1 MIMKKF
7 SIASVFLIFVLASCQ
22 SEKKEDKSSKPKE
35 LTAQTIVDKAIE
47 FNGTDAYK
55 NSKIIFDFRDFHLES
70 EATCNGFKFSREKND
85 TLDVLH
91 NSDFKRSVS
100 GNDIKVADS
109 TAFKLSESINSVFY
123 FMQLPMRLND
133 GAVMKEL
140 KESQTFRDQSYHVVE
155 VKFKK
160 EGGGVDHE
168 DVYMY
173 WFNKDDFAMD
183 YFAYSFKMNNGG
195 VRFRAA
201 KNPQKIDGV
210 RFVDYDNYR
219 PESIDVDLET
229 LLKDYHNDKLIKLSE
244 IINKNMSVEKLN
256 LDCQ

>member
-1 MIMKKF
+1 MMMKQF
-7 SIASVFLIFVLASCQ
+7 SAVLIFLILVLASCQ
-22 SEKKEDKSSKPKE
+22 SEKKEEKPSKSKE

-47 FNGTDAYK
+47 FSGTDAYK
-55 NSKIIFDFRDFHLES
+55 NSKISFDFRDFHLES
-70 EATCNGFKFSREKND
+70 EATCNGFKFSRKKND

-109 TAFKLSESINSVFY
+109 TAFKFSESINSVFY

-133 GAVMKEL
+133 GAVIKEL
-140 KESQTFRDQSYHVVE
+140 KESQTFGDQSYHVVE

-173 WFNKDDFAMD
+173 WFNKDNFAMD
-183 YFAYSFKMNNGG
+183 YLAYKFKVNDGG

-201 KNPQKIDGV
+201 KNPQLINDV
-210 RFVDYDNYR
+210 RFLDYDNYR
-219 PESIDVDLET
+219 PESKDTSLES
-229 LLKDYHNDKLIKLSE
+229 LLKLYSEDKLIKVSE
-244 IINKNMSVEKLN
+244 ILKTNIEVNRLK
-256 LDCQ
+256 LDC